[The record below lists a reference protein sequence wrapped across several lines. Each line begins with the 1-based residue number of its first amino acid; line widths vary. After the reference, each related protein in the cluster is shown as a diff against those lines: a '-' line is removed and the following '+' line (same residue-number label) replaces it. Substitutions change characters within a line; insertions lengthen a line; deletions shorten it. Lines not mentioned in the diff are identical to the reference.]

1 MVQLCRIPSE
11 FDVAPMRD
19 SFLRQ
24 FLEQGG
30 GDVTGVVTG
39 GSVTA
44 KDIPVLQPGKPGKTD
59 DVAVLSST
67 HPKSSSSALA
77 RHLAVTEIVRLATII
92 GLTQVLH
99 FFRNTWPTGQVP
111 RVWF

>member
-24 FLEQGG
+24 FLEQGT
-30 GDVTGVVTG
+30 DVTTAVSG

-44 KDIPVLQPGKPGKTD
+44 KDIPVLQPGAAGKTD
-59 DVAVLSST
+59 NVAVLSSMQ
-67 HPKSSSSALA
+67 PKSLSSALA
-77 RHLAVTEIVRLATII
+77 RHLAVAEIVRCVPMSLHQHYGLVATSSRW
-92 GLTQVLH
+92 LC
-99 FFRNTWPTGQVP
+99 
-111 RVWF
+111 

>member
-1 MVQLCRIPSE
+1 
-11 FDVAPMRD
+11 MRD

-30 GDVTGVVTG
+30 DVTGVVSS

-44 KDIPVLQPGKPGKTD
+44 KDIPVMQPGKPGKTD

-77 RHLAVTEIVRLATII
+77 RHLAVAEIVRSASINQFITHKAAQRHLGDIPATE
-92 GLTQVLH
+92 G
-99 FFRNTWPTGQVP
+99 N
-111 RVWF
+111 